1 MINPSLEEMLKD
13 MSNNKYKLVVIAS
26 KLAHRIAKEEDLKI
40 SKPLSEAFRQI
51 GKGEVE
57 IEERL
62 ST

>member
-13 MSNNKYKLVVIAS
+13 MSNNKYKLVVIAA
-26 KLAHRIAKEEDLKI
+26 KLAHRLAKEEELQI
-40 SKPLSEAFRQI
+40 SKPLSEAFRKI
-51 GKGEVE
+51 GKGEVV